1 MRTQSHSTESCLQSY
16 RRVSDLVQQGLTD
29 EAREVA
35 LAIPVDHLR
44 CRALLLANDSR
55 EVRRPDSLR
64 R

>member
-1 MRTQSHSTESCLQSY
+1 MRTPPHSTESCLQSY
-16 RRVSDLVQQGLTD
+16 RRVSDLVQQGLAD
-29 EAREVA
+29 EARAVA

-55 EVRRPDSLR
+55 ELRRPESLR